1 MHSVALTL
9 DLAGGDQVRAD
20 WVLLWQIGRE
30 VHLLPFKDFSK
41 IIFSREAKLAQ
52 VPAFDEVDLAIARQL
67 INLLWVPTLRNR
79 DLIRVHELI
88 SSIVP

>member
-1 MHSVALTL
+1 MHSVALAL

-41 IIFSREAKLAQ
+41 IIFSWEAKLAQ
-52 VPAFDEVDLAIARQL
+52 VPAFDEIDLAISR
-67 INLLWVPTLRNR
+67 
-79 DLIRVHELI
+79 
-88 SSIVP
+88 